1 MMELLAIFKGE
12 ISKVPNFAQR
22 SKEFLTQLIGSQTR
36 AQFCSEQFARLQPVL
51 FVPDEVK
58 ESVFE
63 EFDPVLCAMDV
74 IETNVRQIFN
84 SILDFEGDDQVF

>member
-1 MMELLAIFKGE
+1 MAIFKGE

-22 SKEFLTQLIGSQTR
+22 SKEFLTQLIGGQTR

-74 IETNVRQIFN
+74 IENNVHQIFN